1 MNCTDEFRASRESG
15 VGRRNSILAGDNMF
29 KSSNGIVDKVAQL
42 LCLQISSQQPMPKT
56 TDTTPLPEPSAGQ
69 VIRTAARSHQTET
82 GGLFHHLVISHRVS
96 HHFQ

>member
-1 MNCTDEFRASRESG
+1 
-15 VGRRNSILAGDNMF
+15 MF

-82 GGLFHHLVISHRVS
+82 GGRVYSIISSFHIA
-96 HHFQ
+96 